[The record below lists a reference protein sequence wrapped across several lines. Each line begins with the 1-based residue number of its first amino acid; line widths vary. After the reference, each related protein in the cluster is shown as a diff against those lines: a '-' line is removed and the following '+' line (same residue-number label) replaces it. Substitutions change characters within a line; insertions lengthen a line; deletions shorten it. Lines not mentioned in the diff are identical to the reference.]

1 MRKKQNCITKFFA
14 KNKSVAST
22 DHEAGLSDATSTEV
36 LDQYT
41 DEGSCSKAEKRRY

>member
-1 MRKKQNCITKFFA
+1 LRKKQNCLTKLFT

-22 DHEAGLSDATSTEV
+22 DHEAVLSDATSTEV

-41 DEGSCSKAEKRRY
+41 DED